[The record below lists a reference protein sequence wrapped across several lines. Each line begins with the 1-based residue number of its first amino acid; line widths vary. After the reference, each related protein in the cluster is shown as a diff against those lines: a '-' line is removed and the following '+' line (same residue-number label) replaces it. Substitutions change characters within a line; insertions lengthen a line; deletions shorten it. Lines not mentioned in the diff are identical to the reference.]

1 MSEVNSADD
10 DGVALTGLAS
20 ASAAAMNLD
29 VDLSLDDVTIDDDE
43 FDIPELDSAPTLD
56 SILNENDEP
65 FDIDAQ
71 SLSLYGQTSDG
82 SAPVSEPNTPSRS
95 PHKYGRKKSVQYPNH
110 GSIIRHVVLKNI
122 SSQLMSASDRV
133 QAGSPSAMAISQ
145 YIAVGTSHGLIL
157 VFDPNQ
163 VLKWCLGSTAL
174 GTQYGAV
181 STLGINNDCSR
192 LLAGFARGQITMWD
206 LTSGKLLRTITDAH
220 PPGSAVLHIQF
231 SDDPTMAI
239 CSDSGGSVFELSFKR
254 VMGMRTCE
262 SRCLFSGSRGEMAT
276 IAPLH
281 VHSTIKE
288 HPMKEMAI
296 LAMATLSKV
305 FIVSVRPKL
314 TVIFTKQLK
323 GDPSTLPLLAW
334 QFVVIQGKNTDR
346 VVDPVLAF
354 ARTNMVYFYQVLYS
368 EDGLVKVV
376 PLQSIK
382 LPYNLIA
389 LHWFNPKTLVA
400 IDTTERLHLV
410 DVRTEEELEVV
421 DLVDIELV
429 YGSSFFK
436 SLATGGNVSQAMA
449 LAGERACYQSIS
461 SYKGQLVI
469 LGTKSLH
476 VMTTRAWSERLDILE
491 KEDKYKAALALAL
504 SFYNGKAKAVVGLFG
519 NTEDRGKTVGEK
531 ILELLFTYVDVS
543 MKHGPVRGAI
553 HLLEEH
559 FQKVVPVC
567 VDYCQTLD
575 RRDILFGPIYD
586 RFQQDSIAKGVFLEC
601 LEPYILNDTLTSIT
615 PGVMK
620 DFVDHYKTKEMVHS
634 VEACIVHMDIASLD
648 IHQVVSLCWAHGL
661 YDAII
666 YVYNKGMNDH
676 ITPLEDLLQVLG
688 QAVTSGKQL
697 TDQQIKL
704 GNKLLVYISC
714 CLAGRAYPLG
724 DIPSDLIK
732 SVKEGVWK
740 CLTSLHTKQANEEEH
755 VYPYL
760 RTLLHFDT
768 REFLNVLALAFEEP
782 EFASQGSSYAA
793 GLQSKQRI
801 VDILLQVMVESIGFS
816 PSQVGCLFT
825 FLARQMAKND
835 NNIVVNR
842 LLFEQVVEFLSN
854 PADETRHEE
863 REQALLQLVN
873 AGGLEQVDQQKLL
886 RLAEGAKFYR
896 VSELLYEKRRQFDR
910 ILLCYL
916 RDPARKHAVF
926 TYINNV
932 MMESCYTDPEKD
944 AVQSEALENLQ
955 DLVAIDS
962 KETAQLVL
970 KVFANSLDEVID
982 KLHDRLKLQYEFLQG
997 VFDYRDAT
1005 STALGPKEQSQSDPA
1020 IHEKYIDLMCQFN
1033 PSAVH
1038 HYIRNVEGYRLEE
1051 TLQIVRRRKIAD
1063 ATAYLLE
1070 MAGDIQ
1076 GAFRIMLESLSSS
1089 IRILSDTMQSDK
1101 MADNTKDP
1109 SVAICGMQAGLMVI
1123 IQLCQRNSAKLDEPE
1138 REALWFPLLD
1148 LMMASQ
1154 RKLKS
1159 SLGDD
1164 HFEAFKDL
1172 TRHVLNSMMGYIA
1185 LPAVL
1190 QKIMQDP
1197 TYSTGKFG
1205 EIKELILG
1213 MLDTYNYEKTLLRT
1227 TNNLLD
1233 HDLYWSLN
1241 NLTQAVS
1248 RGLIP
1253 RKESCFI
1260 CHRNFTKIGED
1271 EAVVV
1276 FSCGHTYH
1284 TQCLHTSGCSSM
1296 IEGKQHWTCYQC
1308 YSTRRTGKGRL
1319 LNVRK
1324 SEHFASVAGEK
1335 GMVERG
1341 SVKKSGAAV
1350 AGASGKNESVQMDP
1364 EQLAALELLKK
1375 RLEGPSRLAVLCEVT
1390 RAYRDQPSSASGYV
1404 RADSMLLSDSFKLR
1418 LAPPPSEN

>member
-1 MSEVNSADD
+1 MAETSESQKGPEMSSAPTDNF
-10 DGVALTGLAS
+10 T
-20 ASAAAMNLD
+20 NLD

-43 FDIPELDSAPTLD
+43 FDIPELETAPTLD

-65 FDIDAQ
+65 FEVDAP
-71 SLSLYGQTSDG
+71 SLSLFSQAPDG
-82 SAPVSEPNTPSRS
+82 STSVSEPNTPSRS
-95 PHKYGRKKSVQYPNH
+95 PQKLSRKKSVQYPVH

-122 SSQLMSASDRV
+122 SSQVMSASDRV
-133 QAGSPSAMAISQ
+133 QAGSPTAMAISQ
-145 YIAVGTSHGLIL
+145 FIAVGTSHGLIL

-181 STLGINNDCSR
+181 SALGINNDCTR

-206 LTSGKLLRTITDAH
+206 LTNGKLLRTITDAH

-239 CSDSGGSVFELSFKR
+239 CSDSGGSVFELSFRR

-281 VHSTIKE
+281 MNTVVQ
-288 HPMKEMAI
+288 HPMKDMAL
-296 LAMATLSKV
+296 LAMATLSKIFLV
-305 FIVSVRPKL
+305 AVRPKL
-314 TVIFTKQLK
+314 TVLFTKQLK
-323 GDPSTLPLLAW
+323 GDPTTLPLLAW
-334 QFVVIQGKNTDR
+334 QFVVIQSSDVSR
-346 VVDPVLAF
+346 VVDPVLAS
-354 ARTNMVYFYQVLYS
+354 ARTDMVYFHQVLYND
-368 EDGLVKVV
+368 EGLVKVL
-376 PLQSIK
+376 PLQSIN
-382 LPYNLIA
+382 LPYSLIA
-389 LHWFNPKTLVA
+389 LHWFNSKTLVTV
-400 IDTTERLHLV
+400 DTTERLHLV
-410 DVRTEEELEVV
+410 DVRTEEELEVL

-429 YGSSFFK
+429 YSSSHFK
-436 SLATGGNVSQAMA
+436 SLATGGNVSKAMA
-449 LAGERACYQSIS
+449 LAGERACYQSIAS
-461 SYKGQLVI
+461 HKGQVVI

-476 VMTTRAWSERLDILE
+476 VMTTRQWHERIEILV
-491 KEDKYKAALALAL
+491 KDDKYKAALALAH
-504 SFYNGKAKAVVGLFG
+504 SFYNGKAKAVVGLYG
-519 NTEDRGKTVGEK
+519 NIDTRRQTVAQK
-531 ILELLFTYVDVS
+531 ILDLLFTFVDVS
-543 MKHGPVRGAI
+543 MKQGPLRGAI

-559 FQKVVPVC
+559 FQRVVPVC
-567 VDYCQTLD
+567 VDYCQILG
-575 RRDILFGPIYD
+575 RKDILFGPIYD
-586 RFQQDSIAKGVFLEC
+586 KFQQDSIAKGVFLEC
-601 LEPYILNDTLTSIT
+601 LEPYILNDSLTSIT
-615 PGVMK
+615 PVVMK
-620 DFVDHYKTKEMVHS
+620 DFVDHYKTRMMIHN

-666 YVYNKGMNDH
+666 YVYNKGMNDY

-688 QAVTSGKQL
+688 QAVRSGKQL

-724 DIPSDLIK
+724 DIPSHLAK

-740 CLTSLHTKQANEEEH
+740 CLTALHTKQANEEEH
-755 VYPYL
+755 AFPYL

-782 EFASQGSSYAA
+782 EFASQASSYAA

-801 VDILLQVMVESIGFS
+801 VDILLQVMVESIEFS
-816 PSQVGCLFT
+816 PAQVGCLFT

-835 NNIVVNR
+835 NNIIVNR
-842 LLFEQVVEFLSN
+842 LLFEQVLEFLSN
-854 PADETRHEE
+854 PDDETRHEE

-873 AGGLEQVDQQKLL
+873 AGGMEQVDQQKLL

-896 VSELLYEKRRQFDR
+896 VTELLYEKRRQFDR

-916 RDPARKHAVF
+916 RDPSRKLAVF
-926 TYINNV
+926 SYINNV
-932 MMESCYTDPEKD
+932 MIESCYTEPEKE
-944 AVQSEALENLQ
+944 AVQNQALENLQ

-962 KETAQLVL
+962 KETAQLVV
-970 KVFANSLDEVID
+970 KMFASSLEEVID
-982 KLHDRLKLQYEFLQG
+982 RLADRPRLQYDFLQG
-997 VFDYRDAT
+997 VFEYRDAT
-1005 STALGPKEQSQSDPA
+1005 STALAPKESQYDPYL
-1020 IHEKYIDLMCQFN
+1020 HEKYIDLMCQFN
-1033 PSAVH
+1033 PSTVH

-1051 TLQIVRRRKIAD
+1051 TLQIVRRHKIAD

-1070 MAGDIQ
+1070 MAGDVQ
-1076 GAFRIMLESLSSS
+1076 GAFGIMLESLSNS
-1089 IRILSDTMQSDK
+1089 IRNLSDSMEAGKGTDK
-1101 MADNTKDP
+1101 AKDP
-1109 SVAICGMQAGLMVI
+1109 SVAICSMQAGLVVI
-1123 IQLCQRNSAKLDEPE
+1123 IQLCQRSSAKLDEPD

-1154 RKLKS
+1154 RKLKP
-1159 SLGDD
+1159 SLSDE

-1227 TNNLLD
+1227 TNSLLA
-1233 HDLYWSLN
+1233 HDLYWSLH
-1241 NLTQAVS
+1241 NLTQAVN

-1253 RKESCFI
+1253 RKEVCFI
-1260 CHRNFTKIGED
+1260 CNRNYVKVSED
-1271 EAVVV
+1271 DTVVV

-1284 TQCLHTSGCSSM
+1284 TSCLHTSGCSSM
-1296 IEGKQHWTCYQC
+1296 IEGRQHWMCFQC
-1308 YSTRRTGKGRL
+1308 YSTRRTGKARMV
-1319 LNVRK
+1319 NPRK
-1324 SEHFASVAGEK
+1324 SQHFASVGGEK
-1335 GMVERG
+1335 GSSERG
-1341 SVKKSGAAV
+1341 AVKKGGGIAGATSGAAEKV
-1350 AGASGKNESVQMDP
+1350 VQLDLEQIASLDM
-1364 EQLAALELLKK
+1364 LRK
-1375 RLEGPSRLAVLCEVT
+1375 RLEGPSKLGVLCEVIHS
-1390 RAYRDQPSSASGYV
+1390 YRDQPRSKGAVSS
-1404 RADSMLLSDSFKLR
+1404 DSLLLSEDFKLR
-1418 LAPPPSEN
+1418 LCPPPSDQ